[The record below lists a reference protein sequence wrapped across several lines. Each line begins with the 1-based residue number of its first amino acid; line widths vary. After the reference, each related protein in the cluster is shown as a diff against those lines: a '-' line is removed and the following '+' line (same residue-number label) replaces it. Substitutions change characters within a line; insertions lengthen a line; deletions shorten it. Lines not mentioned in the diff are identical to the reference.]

1 MLTSELLD
9 AHRDALKEEGTIDE
23 LLQSMDELNAEGK
36 EEIAKITQLQA
47 DLDHEAVVMQ
57 GLKMERLQEES
68 KERET
73 LLKHLS
79 EAREE

>member
-1 MLTSELLD
+1 MLTSKRLD

-57 GLKMERLQEES
+57 GPKMKRLQEES